1 MMRIAMEKP
10 CREPRLDELFED
22 SAMRLLMASD
32 KVDETALRALIAS
45 VVGAR
50 PVSAWRHC
58 GCWA

>member
-1 MMRIAMEKP
+1 MEKP
-10 CREPRLDELFED
+10 CREPRLNELFED

-45 VVGAR
+45 VVEAR
-50 PVSAWRHC
+50 PVSAWGRC